1 MTQANLIYITSQI
14 SVWICE
20 EVGSIQGEL
29 IVWYLKNGTEIVLD
43 TDKMILGIYDSKLDN
58 KTWFALAA
66 LAQANNL
73 EIIDGYTEKPSKTK
87 K

>member
-14 SVWICE
+14 SVWIGE
-20 EVGSIQGEL
+20 EVGSVQSEL

-43 TDKMILGIYDSKLDN
+43 TDQMILGIYDSKLDN

>member
-14 SVWICE
+14 SVWIGE
-20 EVGSIQGEL
+20 EVGSVQSEL

-43 TDKMILGIYDSKLDN
+43 TDQMILGIYDSKLDN

-73 EIIDGYTEKPSKTK
+73 EIIDGYTEKSSKTK

>member
-14 SVWICE
+14 SVWIGE
-20 EVGSIQGEL
+20 EVGSVQSEL

-43 TDKMILGIYDSKLDN
+43 TDKMVLGIYDSKLDN
-58 KTWFALAA
+58 KTWFAFAA
-66 LAQANNL
+66 LAQANDL
-73 EIIDGYTEKPSKTK
+73 EIIDGYTEKSSKTK